1 MVRGCPRPYLSRM
14 KTVISTSRAPR
25 PFGPYSQ
32 GIAAGGFLYIAGQVP
47 ADPDTNALIGGTVAE
62 QTARVLDNITAI
74 LEAAG
79 VTRAAVVQ
87 ARVYL
92 RHFADFAEMN
102 AVYAEYFPEEPP
114 VRTTVE
120 VVLHEG
126 LDVEI
131 DAVAVLG

>member
-1 MVRGCPRPYLSRM
+1 M

-47 ADPDTNALIGGTVAE
+47 ADPETNALIVGTIAE

-92 RHFADFAEMN
+92 RNFADFAEMN

-114 VRTTVE
+114 ARTTVE
-120 VVLHEG
+120 VVLHDG